1 MLRLRFPQKVVR
13 FGLLFA
19 EGRKVVFE
27 VAKMRMRV
35 TYHNGRAN
43 KQGVYSTKHNDRNF
57 EIENASHIAPEQTEN
72 NAYWHIYQHQNP
84 EMSFENAEEKFY
96 REHFGDFLKT
106 RNNRYLAQRQ
116 KKRVQSMTDY
126 RKSQKSCPEETIMQ
140 IGNINQK
147 ISKEKMCRI
156 FNAYID
162 WQNKQYPQ
170 LATLNCAYHGD
181 EQGAGHI
188 HIRQV
193 WIAHDQ
199 DGREMVHQGQCLK
212 EMGVERP
219 NLVKK
224 ESRYNNA
231 KMVFTKASRE
241 KIIEIARSFGVEI
254 EDKAQD
260 ASKSGKDLLAWQV
273 EQDRKKTEIAL
284 AELQKIK
291 LEQEEKLAEI
301 TKTEVYLA
309 NITEETEKEKKRAGE
324 IKALAEAENKRLA
337 DLRVADAERQRQ
349 HEVEL
354 QNLKEKADKEEM
366 RAKKN
371 KALADAEE
379 TRLVEIRAADAE
391 RQRQYE
397 VEENARQQRL
407 QELKK
412 KETETQERL
421 DAEEKKLKNFRTAAD
436 KRMDE
441 IMDELEATI
450 AKTDKAK
457 KEVEEITKKKVKVA
471 AEYNQLSVDVSQ
483 LKMNRDFLTEKNE
496 GLLENQRQILEDN
509 KKYDAELSEKYEEAK
524 QAEQIISEA
533 ENAKREL
540 KLLQIQI
547 PARKRELT
555 EIKADKEQSIQII
568 AKIAEPI
575 LAVSSGIDEGNQNK
589 VWSAVKN
596 LVRVFKDIVDDIPI
610 LKLFR
615 DNQDLIKNE
624 KFTEAYENSCEV
636 EQDLSPMERGLKFLV
651 SVVRVHGTNA
661 QIVNNA
667 IRTVADV
674 EGKDTAFEVQLLNSV
689 RNTDEYKNQQ
699 AINNLQNAKKRDGWR
714 I

>member
-193 WIAHDQ
+193 WIAHDSE
-199 DGREMVHQGQCLK
+199 GREMVHQGQSLA
-212 EMGVERP
+212 EMGVQRP
-219 NLVKK
+219 KPEKK

-231 KMVFTKASRE
+231 KMVFTKKSRE

-273 EQDRKKTEIAL
+273 ERDNIRRDEAK
-284 AELQKIK
+284 AELQKAAEEHK
-291 LEQEEKLAEI
+291 ETLEAI
-301 TKTEVYLA
+301 TRAEVYLA
-309 NITEETEKEKKRAGE
+309 GINEETEKEKKRAEE
-324 IKALAEAENKRLA
+324 IKALADAENKRLA
-337 DLRVADAERQRQ
+337 DLRGADAELQR
-349 HEVEL
+349 L
-354 QNLKEKADKEEM
+354 F
-366 RAKKN
+366 
-371 KALADAEE
+371 
-379 TRLVEIRAADAE
+379 EI
-391 RQRQYE
+391 
-397 VEENARQQRL
+397 EENARQQRL

-483 LKMNRDFLTEKNE
+483 LEMNRDFLTEKNE

-509 KKYDAELSEKYEEAK
+509 KKYDAKLSEKYEEVK

-533 ENAKREL
+533 ENARREL

-555 EIKADKEQSIQII
+555 EIKANKEESVQII

-575 LAVSSGIDEGNQNK
+575 LSVSSAIDSQNQNK
-589 VWSAVKN
+589 VWSAIKN
-596 LVRVFKDIVDDIPI
+596 LVKAFNAIVDDLPI
-610 LKLFR
+610 LRLLR
-615 DNQDLIKNE
+615 DNQYLIKNE
-624 KFTEAYENSCEV
+624 NFTEAYENSCEV

-699 AINNLQNAKKRDGWR
+699 AINNLQNAKKQEGWR
-714 I
+714 N

>member
-1 MLRLRFPQKVVR
+1 MLRLRFPKKVVR
-13 FGLLFA
+13 FGLLFS

-156 FNAYID
+156 FNAYIN

-193 WIAHDQ
+193 WIAHDSE
-199 DGREMVHQGQCLK
+199 GREMVHQGQSLA
-212 EMGVERP
+212 EMGVQRP
-219 NLVKK
+219 KPEKK

-231 KMVFTKASRE
+231 KMVFTKKSRE

-273 EQDRKKTEIAL
+273 ERDKVKLEEAK
-284 AELQKIK
+284 AELQNIQAERKEIF
-291 LEQEEKLAEI
+291 AEI
-301 TKTEVYLA
+301 AKAEMYFAEISEGTEA
-309 NITEETEKEKKRAGE
+309 EKKRAME
-324 IKALAEAENKRLA
+324 NKALADAETKRLA
-337 DLRVADAERQRQ
+337 DLRVVDAERQRQ

-379 TRLVEIRAADAE
+379 TRLVEIWAADAE
-391 RQRQYE
+391 RQRLFE
-397 VEENARQQRL
+397 IEENARQQ
-407 QELKK
+407 QK
-412 KETETQERL
+412 KE
-421 DAEEKKLKNFRTAAD
+421 AEQY
-436 KRMDE
+436 
-441 IMDELEATI
+441 LEN
-450 AKTDKAK
+450 
-457 KEVEEITKKKVKVA
+457 TKKKA
-471 AEYNQLSVDVSQ
+471 NEAEAWLKKANQQADILTQKKEKIDSDISQ
-483 LKMNRDFLTEKNE
+483 LRIYQQQV
-496 GLLENQRQILEDN
+496 ENDVEN
-509 KKYDAELSEKYEEAK
+509 SEC
-524 QAEQIISEA
+524 
-533 ENAKREL
+533 EL
-540 KLLQIQI
+540 KLLKLQ
-547 PARKRELT
+547 T
-555 EIKADKEQSIQII
+555 EEAIENKGKSVRII
-568 AKIAEPI
+568 SQIAEPI
-575 LAVSSGIDEGNQNK
+575 LEVSEAIQSKNKNKLWIAVQGLVKAFVAIAEHIPFFKVMRENRELIENQQFDG
-589 VWSAVKN
+589 AYKN
-596 LVRVFKDIVDDIPI
+596 LCGAEPE
-610 LKLFR
+610 LTA
-615 DNQDLIKNE
+615 E
-624 KFTEAYENSCEV
+624 
-636 EQDLSPMERGLKFLV
+636 ERGLKFLR
-651 SVVRVHGTNA
+651 SVVRVHGINNYN
-661 QIVNNA
+661 IISNA
-667 IRTVADV
+667 IQAVADN
-674 EGKDTAFEVQLLNSV
+674 ENKDTAFELKLSQML
-689 RNTDEYKNQQ
+689 RQTDEYKGMAGTISKAQHFDCNRPKT
-699 AINNLQNAKKRDGWR
+699 LQIID
-714 I
+714 